1 MNLTPLGRLG
11 WSWTINGI
19 TYHTDGDGKGRY
31 WKRLLLDSEFVAPRS
46 RADMIKFLA
55 KGEVI

>member
-1 MNLTPLGRLG
+1 MLNPYGRLG

-31 WKRLLLDSEFVAPRS
+31 WKRLVLDSEFVAPRD
-46 RADMIKFLA
+46 RVKMLRLIR
-55 KGEVI
+55 G